1 MRHSV
6 AANVGWQMARV
17 VDHDERREIF
27 AAAALRVIMR
37 DGVPGLT
44 VREVAREAGFT
55 TGALT
60 HYFQSKDQLLIQ
72 ASELSSRLVRER
84 MERAERVRSPL
95 EAIRRV
101 VALALPLTSETRG
114 YWRIWVGYWERSS
127 YDPDVA
133 RVMGL
138 RYDEWR
144 DRLARLLARAQ
155 GDGEVAVDVDVQH
168 AAQSLVALIDGIGVQ
183 VLLGVGRIPPARQ
196 RAMIDLWLETLG
208 ARGGAMERPSPKRS
222 RKS

>member
-1 MRHSV
+1 
-6 AANVGWQMARV
+6 MARA
-17 VDHDERREIF
+17 VDHDMRREIF

-37 DGVPGLT
+37 EGIAGLT
-44 VREVAREAGFT
+44 VREVAKEAGFT

-72 ASELSSRLVRER
+72 ASELSSRLVRDR
-84 MERAERVRSPL
+84 MERAGRVRPAL
-95 EAIRRV
+95 EAVRRV
-101 VALALPLTSETRG
+101 VALALPLTKETRG

-127 YDPDVA
+127 YDAEVA

-144 DRLARLLARAQ
+144 DRLAKILARGQAE
-155 GDGEVAVDVDVQH
+155 GDVAPDVDVQH

-208 ARGGAMERPSPKRS
+208 RRGGVMERTRA
-222 RKS
+222 RRAQG

>member
-1 MRHSV
+1 
-6 AANVGWQMARV
+6 MARV

-27 AAAALRVIMR
+27 AAAALRVIVR
-37 DGVPGLT
+37 EGVPGLT
-44 VREVAREAGFT
+44 VREVAKEAGFT

-84 MERAERVRSPL
+84 MARAERAPSAL
-95 EAIRRV
+95 DAIRRV
-101 VALALPLTSETRG
+101 VALALPLTAETRG
-114 YWRIWVGYWERSS
+114 YWRIWVGYWERSA
-127 YDPDVA
+127 YDADVA

-155 GDGEVAVDVDVQH
+155 EEGEVAPDVDVQH

-208 ARGGAMERPSPKRS
+208 ARGGAMERSPGRRGRS
-222 RKS
+222 

>member
-1 MRHSV
+1 
-6 AANVGWQMARV
+6 MARV

-84 MERAERVRSPL
+84 MSRAERAPSAL

-101 VALALPLTSETRG
+101 VALALPLTPERRG

-127 YDPDVA
+127 YDSDVA

-155 GDGEVAVDVDVQH
+155 QDGAVAADVDVQH

-208 ARGGAMERPSPKRS
+208 ARGGAMEPPRRR
-222 RKS
+222 RKSGST

>member
-1 MRHSV
+1 MGRS
-6 AANVGWQMARV
+6 
-17 VDHDERREIF
+17 VDHEARREIF

-37 DGVPGLT
+37 DGIAGLT

-60 HYFQSKDQLLIQ
+60 HYFHSKDQLLIE
-72 ASELSSRLVRER
+72 ASEHSSTLVRER
-84 MERAERVRSPL
+84 MERAEKVRPTF

-101 VALALPLTSETRG
+101 VALALPLTPERRG

-127 YDPDVA
+127 YDDDVA
-133 RVMGL
+133 RVMRL

-144 DRLARLLARAQ
+144 SRLARLLARAQ
-155 GDGEVAVDVDVQH
+155 AEGDVAPDVDPRE
-168 AAQSLVALIDGIGVQ
+168 AAESLIALVDGIGVQ

-196 RAMIDLWLETLG
+196 RAMFDLWLETLRSG
-208 ARGGAMERPSPKRS
+208 SLVGTGSRS
-222 RKS
+222 R

>member
-1 MRHSV
+1 
-6 AANVGWQMARV
+6 MARA
-17 VDHDERREIF
+17 VDHDKRREIF

-37 DGVPGLT
+37 EGIAGLT
-44 VREVAREAGFT
+44 VREVAKEAGFT

-72 ASELSSRLVRER
+72 ASELSSRLVRDR
-84 MERAERVRSPL
+84 MERAGKVRPAL
-95 EAIRRV
+95 EAVRRV
-101 VALALPLTSETRG
+101 VALALPLTKETRG

-127 YDPDVA
+127 YDAEVA

-144 DRLARLLARAQ
+144 DRLAAILARAQ
-155 GDGEVAVDVDVQH
+155 AEGEVAPDVEVQH
-168 AAQSLVALIDGIGVQ
+168 AAQSLVAPIDGIGVQ

-208 ARGGAMERPSPKRS
+208 RRGGDMERARPR
-222 RKS
+222 RAQG